1 MEDELQNTA
10 SMATSRKAI
19 LQISCLNRFVKMPS
33 NWESYSNAL
42 QEEAVGRFVKGTEV
56 HATGLPALRKAMQLN
71 GSPESVFDFDDDR
84 TWFQVMLPIHPNFIQ
99 RQPLVVDL
107 NGVTWDITGID
118 RLLNEILDKE
128 GISQTGGIAGDIV
141 KSIVSADS
149 QVDDTG
155 RDVAG
160 GIAGAKANGK
170 AGDIAEFIL
179 IADNH
184 AFDAIDRIAGDIAG
198 DIAGGIAGG
207 IATKMIHVLELG
219 KLPMDR
225 KEIMSAIGLVNN
237 VKNFNTYKLPLV
249 AINLLTMTI
258 PNKPTSPKQ
267 QYLATLK
274 GRLILEFLKHKTK

>member
-1 MEDELQNTA
+1 
-10 SMATSRKAI
+10 
-19 LQISCLNRFVKMPS
+19 
-33 NWESYSNAL
+33 
-42 QEEAVGRFVKGTEV
+42 
-56 HATGLPALRKAMQLN
+56 MQLN
-71 GSPESVFDFDDDR
+71 GSPEPVFDFDDDR

-118 RLLNEILDKE
+118 RLLNEILDKV
-128 GISQTGGIAGDIV
+128 GIPQTGGIAGDIV
-141 KSIVSADS
+141 KSVANADS

-207 IATKMIHVLELG
+207 IATKMIYVLELG
-219 KLPMDR
+219 KLPIDR

-237 VKNFNTYKLPLV
+237 VKNFNTYIQPLV
-249 AINLLTMTI
+249 AINWLTMTI

-267 QYLATLK
+267 QYLTTLK